1 MTLIKSLLV
10 MLDLADG
17 DNSLSLLAL
26 FDPED
31 DATS

>member
-1 MTLIKSLLV
+1 MILIKRLLG
-10 MLDLADG
+10 MLDPANG

>member
-1 MTLIKSLLV
+1 MTLIKRLLG
-10 MLDLADG
+10 MLDAADG
-17 DNSLSLLAL
+17 NSLSLLAR